1 MKIGVAATASVFLP
15 EIADAVTAV
24 VAGRWPD
31 GAVELVFHP
40 DAYQVSGHFAGDDET
55 RGNAFVDLAN
65 DPSID
70 AIWFGR
76 GGYGSNR
83 IAEAAIARL
92 NDAARGKTYLGYS
105 DAGFLLAGLYRA
117 GFKDLAHG
125 PMAGDIRR
133 ENGRAAVDR
142 ALDWLTDR
150 APSALEPHLD
160 GRPTVAFNLV
170 VLDQL
175 VGTPLEPDLSGHVL
189 MLEDVDEELY
199 RVDRMLFHLT
209 SQASIRRVAGIR
221 MGRVAFRPNDT
232 ADFGMTADEIAR
244 HWCQRSG
251 IPYLGA
257 ADIGHDADNKVV
269 PFGPRP

>member
-1 MKIGVAATASVFLP
+1 MKIGVPATASVFLP
-15 EIADAVTAV
+15 EIADGVRAV
-24 VAGRWPD
+24 VAERWPD
-31 GAVELVFHP
+31 RSVELVFHP
-40 DAYQVSGHFAGDDET
+40 DVYKVSGHFAGDDAT
-55 RGNAFVDLAN
+55 REHAFVDLAN

-83 IAEAAIARL
+83 IAGSAIARL
-92 NDAARGKTYLGYS
+92 TEASRAKRYLGYS
-105 DAGFLLAGLYRA
+105 DAGFLLAGMYRA
-117 GFKDLAHG
+117 GFTGLAHG

-142 ALDWLTDR
+142 ALDWLVDR
-150 APSALEPHLD
+150 SPSALEPHLD
-160 GRPTVAFNLV
+160 GRPTAAFNLV

-175 VGTPLEPDLSGHVL
+175 VGTPLEPDLTGHVL

-221 MGRVAFRPNDT
+221 LGRVAFRRNES

-244 HWCQRSG
+244 HWCERSG
-251 IPYLGA
+251 IAYLGV
-257 ADIGHDADNKVV
+257 ADIGHDAGNKVV
-269 PFGPRP
+269 PFG

>member
-1 MKIGVAATASVFLP
+1 MKIGVAATASVFLR
-15 EIADAVTAV
+15 EIAEAVTAV
-24 VAGRWPD
+24 VAERWPD

-40 DAYQVSGHFAGDDET
+40 DAYKVSGHFAGDDAT
-55 RGNAFVDLAN
+55 RGGAFVELAN
-65 DPSID
+65 DPAID

-83 IAEAAIARL
+83 IAESAIARL
-92 NDAARGKTYLGYS
+92 TDVARAKRYLGYS
-105 DAGFLLAGLYRA
+105 DAGFLLAGMYRA

-133 ENGRAAVDR
+133 ENGRVAVDR
-142 ALDWLTDR
+142 ALDWLVDR
-150 APSALEPHLD
+150 SASALEPHLD
-160 GRPTVAFNLV
+160 GRPAAAFNLV

-175 VGTPLEPDLSGHVL
+175 TGTPLEPDLTGHVL

-209 SQASIRRVAGIR
+209 SQASIRRVAGLR
-221 MGRVAFRPNDT
+221 MGRVVFRPNDT
-232 ADFGMTADEIAR
+232 ADFGLTADEIAR
-244 HWCQRSG
+244 YWCERSG
-251 IPYLGA
+251 IAWLGA

-269 PFGPRP
+269 PFGPR

>member
-1 MKIGVAATASVFLP
+1 MKIGVPATASVFLP
-15 EIADAVTAV
+15 EIADAVRAV
-24 VAGRWPD
+24 AAERWPD
-31 GAVELVFHP
+31 AAVELVFHP
-40 DAYQVSGHFAGDDET
+40 DAYEVSGHFAGDDET
-55 RGNAFVDLAN
+55 RENAFVDLAN
-65 DPSID
+65 DPAID

-92 NDAARGKTYLGYS
+92 NEAARAKTYLGYS

-117 GFKDLAHG
+117 GFKHLAHG

-142 ALDWLTDR
+142 ALDWLVDR
-150 APSALEPHLD
+150 SPSALEPHLD
-160 GRPTVAFNLV
+160 DRPAVAFNLV

-175 VGTPLEPDLSGHVL
+175 VGTPLEPDLTGHVL

-209 SQASIRRVAGIR
+209 SQVSIRRVAGLR
-221 MGRVAFRPNDT
+221 MGRVDFRPNDT
-232 ADFGMTADEIAR
+232 ADFGMTAEEIAR
-244 HWCQRSG
+244 HWCGKSG
-251 IPYLGA
+251 IAYLGA
-257 ADIGHDADNKVV
+257 ADIGHDAANMVV

>member
-1 MKIGVAATASVFLP
+1 MKIGVAATASVFLT
-15 EIADAVTAV
+15 EIADAVTAL
-24 VAGRWPD
+24 VAERWP
-31 GAVELVFHP
+31 GGEVELVFHP
-40 DAYQVSGHFAGDDET
+40 DAYQVSGHFAGDDAT
-55 RGNAFVDLAN
+55 RGNAFVELAN
-65 DPSID
+65 DPTID

-83 IAEAAIARL
+83 IAEDAIGRLTDVARSK
-92 NDAARGKTYLGYS
+92 RYLGYS
-105 DAGFLLAGLYRA
+105 DAGFLLAGMYRA
-117 GFKDLAHG
+117 GFTGLAHG

-142 ALDWLTDR
+142 ALDWLVDC

-170 VLDQL
+170 VLDAL

-209 SQASIRRVAGIR
+209 SQTSIRRVAGLR
-221 MGRVAFRPNDT
+221 VGRVAFRPNDT

-244 HWCQRSG
+244 HWCRRSG

-257 ADIGHDADNKVV
+257 ADIGHDAGNKVV
-269 PFGPRP
+269 PFGPR